1 MLASSSHME
10 GAGELG
16 CDFQDLRQSLR
27 RKGTIEGVIDLFER
41 HAARE
46 AFEDQRHRQPRPAN
60 GQFPAQEFWIG
71 DDPPIILVG
80 RWLPVWHLVHISIL
94 DAPEYASPGSLRGL
108 RGAGKPLRARERSV
122 CPSLAVTR
130 SQTIQLLDTGFEG
143 ELSKQLASGK

>member
-1 MLASSSHME
+1 MRLSS
-10 GAGELG
+10 
-16 CDFQDLRQSLR
+16 LRQSLR